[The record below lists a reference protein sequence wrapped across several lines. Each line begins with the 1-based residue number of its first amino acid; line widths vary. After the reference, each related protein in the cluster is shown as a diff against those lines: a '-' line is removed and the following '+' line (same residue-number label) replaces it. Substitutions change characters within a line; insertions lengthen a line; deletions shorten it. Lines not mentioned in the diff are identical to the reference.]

1 MRRLVSLIIML
12 VVPLQIAWAAAVGT
26 YGHVGSD
33 VVAIGFHMHDPGHH
47 DHHDCVH
54 TDHAAPHDTANQNH
68 SEDGHHCHTH
78 HVFSSMLADPGM
90 PLDEAVAGGPILY
103 PPAAFL
109 SRTPPLL
116 DRPPLAR
123 A

>member
-1 MRRLVSLIIML
+1 MRRLVTLIIML
-12 VVPLQIAWAAAVGT
+12 IVPLQIAWAAAVGT
-26 YGHVGSD
+26 YGHAGND
-33 VVAIGFHMHDPGHH
+33 VAAIGFHMHGH
-47 DHHDCVH
+47 DHHDCMH
-54 TDHAAPHDTANQNH
+54 ADHAAPHDTASQDH
-68 SEDGHHCHTH
+68 GEDGHHCHTH
-78 HVFSSMLADPGM
+78 HVFSSMLAEPGL
-90 PLDEAVAGGPILY
+90 PLDEAVPGGPILY